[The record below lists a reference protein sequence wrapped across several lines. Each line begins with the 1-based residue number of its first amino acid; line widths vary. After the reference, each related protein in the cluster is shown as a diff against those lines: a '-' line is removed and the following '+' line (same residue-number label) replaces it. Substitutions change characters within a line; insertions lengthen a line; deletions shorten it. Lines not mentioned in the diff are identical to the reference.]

1 MVSLLVP
8 VYGVEKYIRK
18 CAVTLFEQTYK
29 DIEYVFVDDWTLDNS
44 IGVLKDVLKNYPERN
59 NVKIIRHDRNRG
71 LAAARKTALL
81 AATGDYVIHVDSD
94 DWVSV
99 DMVAKLVE
107 QARKSN
113 ADLVDCSY
121 YHTNNGS
128 AVKSFKHYE
137 GSTETYIKLMVSS
150 TVLVDNRIWGR
161 LMRRS
166 LLIDNDI
173 IHQEGVDY
181 AEDFSVVPQIL
192 YFAKRA
198 AVDDFLY
205 YYRLDNTNSYTHSVS
220 EKNLESLM
228 KAHAMVYDFFR
239 SKKDFHL
246 YERDLA
252 FGIEN
257 VFRTAVLNK
266 KEPSILLKYL
276 PGDYDNKIFRTY
288 RRLLFSKCMAARFL
302 GMTFYK
308 FYKATRY
315 RALFLFR

>member
-29 DIEYVFVDDWTLDNS
+29 DIEYVFVDDCTLDNS

-113 ADLVDCSY
+113 ADLVDCNY

-173 IHQEGVDY
+173 IHQ
-181 AEDFSVVPQIL
+181 
-192 YFAKRA
+192 
-198 AVDDFLY
+198 
-205 YYRLDNTNSYTHSVS
+205 
-220 EKNLESLM
+220 
-228 KAHAMVYDFFR
+228 
-239 SKKDFHL
+239 
-246 YERDLA
+246 
-252 FGIEN
+252 
-257 VFRTAVLNK
+257 
-266 KEPSILLKYL
+266 
-276 PGDYDNKIFRTY
+276 
-288 RRLLFSKCMAARFL
+288 
-302 GMTFYK
+302 
-308 FYKATRY
+308 
-315 RALFLFR
+315 